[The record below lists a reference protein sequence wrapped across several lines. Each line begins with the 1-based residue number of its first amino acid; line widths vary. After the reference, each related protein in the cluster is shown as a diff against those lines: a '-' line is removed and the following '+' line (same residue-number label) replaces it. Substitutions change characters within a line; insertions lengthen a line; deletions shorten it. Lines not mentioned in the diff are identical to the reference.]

1 MIVRDDAPRGG
12 DRPTDRLLALYIL
25 LATPPLLVPG
35 RPAGWPVW
43 LALHALVVLL
53 AWPPTPLRRP
63 LSRLAAYPVG
73 RLLLDWYPILLVP
86 VLYTE
91 LAQLIPALH
100 GGRYHDALIQQVEQ
114 RLFGGQPSQDLAARF
129 PLRWLSELMHASYL
143 SYYLVIYL
151 PPIVLYLTG
160 RRTAALLTIFAV
172 MLTFAVHYLVFIY
185 FPVLGPHYVYPTPIS
200 PAAAGPIYHLTQTV
214 LLAGSR
220 GAAFP
225 SSHVGVAVAQVVT
238 TARFNRRLA
247 PWLGALTLLLALGA
261 VYGGYHYATDAI
273 CGVLLG
279 TIMAL
284 LAPAAYRAFGG
295 RWRQAAARQ

>member
-1 MIVRDDAPRGG
+1 MIAPDDLQRGG
-12 DRPTDRLLALYIL
+12 DRPTDRLLAIYIL
-25 LATPPLLVPG
+25 FATPPLLVPG
-35 RPAGWPVW
+35 RPAGWPLW

-53 AWPPTPLRRP
+53 AWPPARMRAM
-63 LSRLAAYPVG
+63 LSRLAARPVI

-86 VLYTE
+86 VLYSE

-114 RLFGGQPSQDLAARF
+114 QVFGGQPSQDLAARF
-129 PLRWLSELMHASYL
+129 QFRWLSELMHAGYL

-151 PPIVLYLTG
+151 PPILLYLAG
-160 RRTAALLTIFAV
+160 RRAAAIRTIFAV
-172 MLTFAVHYLVFIY
+172 MLTFVVHYVVFVY
-185 FPVLGPHYVYPTPIS
+185 FPVLGPHYTYPTPI
-200 PAAAGPIYHLTQTV
+200 PAAAAGPIYHLTQMV

-247 PWLGALTLLLALGA
+247 PWLGALALLLGLGA

-273 CGVLLG
+273 CGALLG
-279 TIMAL
+279 TITAL

-295 RWRQAAARQ
+295 RWRQAANVQ